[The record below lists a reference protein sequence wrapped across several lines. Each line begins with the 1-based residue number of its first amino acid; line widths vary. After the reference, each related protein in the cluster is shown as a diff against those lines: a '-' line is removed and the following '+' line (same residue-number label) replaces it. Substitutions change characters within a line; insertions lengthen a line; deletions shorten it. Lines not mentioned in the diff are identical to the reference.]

1 MRMFLAIEVRER
13 WLIRVRVGV
22 DQGQNIMY
30 VAAARHDTLKK
41 KFMCSKVLPAFR
53 STSLLKLVSPLTSQ
67 YLVH

>member
-1 MRMFLAIEVRER
+1 MRMFLAIEVRES

-22 DQGQNIMY
+22 DQGHNIMY
-30 VAAARHDTLKK
+30 VAAARHDILK

>member
-1 MRMFLAIEVRER
+1 MRMFLAIEVRES

-30 VAAARHDTLKK
+30 VAAARHDTLK